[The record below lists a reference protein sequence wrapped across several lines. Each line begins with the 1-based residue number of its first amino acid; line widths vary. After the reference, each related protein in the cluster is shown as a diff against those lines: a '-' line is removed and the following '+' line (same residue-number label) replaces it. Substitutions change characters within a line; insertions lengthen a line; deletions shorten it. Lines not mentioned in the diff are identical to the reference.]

1 MMLTWTGQMVH
12 LCSVAAYP
20 TPILAGVLADTL
32 LLLRPAKAAGEFEV
46 ATRAVGLLQPL
57 ALGWSSLAVGDT
69 AAAAA
74 AAGWQACAQLCW
86 CALITRLGQRSNC

>member
-1 MMLTWTGQMVH
+1 MMLTWTGQTVH

-32 LLLRPAKAAGEFEV
+32 LLLRPAKAAGEYEV

-69 AAAAA
+69 AAAA
-74 AAGWQACAQLCW
+74 GWHVASCACEH
-86 CALITRLGQRSNC
+86 